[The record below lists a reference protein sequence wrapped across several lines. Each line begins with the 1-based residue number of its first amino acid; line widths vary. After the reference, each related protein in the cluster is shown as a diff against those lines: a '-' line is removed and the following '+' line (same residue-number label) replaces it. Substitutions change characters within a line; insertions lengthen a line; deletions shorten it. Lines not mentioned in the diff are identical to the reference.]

1 MYVEALV
8 AHKRDI
14 LTKTKQA
21 RDGLRMDNLKL
32 RQRCRLLGNDDLLR
46 DFEDKVDTSEAR
58 NVDAEMQW
66 CKEKNRAS
74 MRLLKT
80 VTHTCDVQKS
90 IKDPVV
96 ALTDSLRAGTDRR
109 LSPLLEVGQSL
120 EY

>member
-32 RQRCRLLGNDDLLR
+32 RQRCGLLGNDDLLR

-58 NVDAEMQW
+58 NVDAEMHVVFLIYFYFW
-66 CKEKNRAS
+66 AAFIYGSFAS
-74 MRLLKT
+74 DNILRYSYFMVLELEA
-80 VTHTCDVQKS
+80 VSPNGLNGS
-90 IKDPVV
+90 I
-96 ALTDSLRAGTDRR
+96 
-109 LSPLLEVGQSL
+109 
-120 EY
+120 